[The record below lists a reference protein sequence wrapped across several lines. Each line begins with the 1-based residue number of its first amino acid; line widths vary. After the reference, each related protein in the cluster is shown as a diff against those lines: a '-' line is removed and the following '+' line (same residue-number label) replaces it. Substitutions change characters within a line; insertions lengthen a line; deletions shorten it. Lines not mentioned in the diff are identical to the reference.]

1 MKLTLSVLRGTATL
15 NNLQDKMCDENFR
28 QQIVYCQN
36 EIVDFFSVRFLKM
49 PGKAPNCFVAD
60 QRFILATGMPLTTF
74 SADRIF
80 AALYSEKTNTPTAP
94 TTIR

>member
-1 MKLTLSVLRGTATL
+1 MSATLSHMASLKVLPFTDSGSADPATYA
-15 NNLQDKMCDENFR
+15 NTSIATNTT
-28 QQIVYCQN
+28 
-36 EIVDFFSVRFLKM
+36 
-49 PGKAPNCFVAD
+49 AD

-80 AALYSEKTNTPTAP
+80 AALYSEKTSTPTAP